1 MFKKFLSVFFLLS
14 IVALTSAAGV
24 PRIVSYQGKIT
35 DGSGAGFNGTVTM
48 EFAIYDT
55 VEGGTP
61 LWSEVHTGVTVDHG
75 LFAVMLGTIDM
86 LNLPFD
92 KPYYLQ
98 ITVDGTVL
106 VPRML
111 LTASPYAVRAA
122 IADSVPND
130 HDQDPENEIIDS
142 VFWEPVDTGVVNYS
156 TLRIVEHSVQWD
168 IVIPVAK
175 DSLGDNSIG
184 DLADADTTGKFAGAI
199 LKYDGTQW
207 VPAPD
212 ENTNWDTLGAYVDT
226 SSSVNRFH
234 DVNTIGAT
242 DGQVLTWI
250 EAAGQWRPMTLPSGA
265 DNWGTQTVV
274 SDNSLIGDGTTA
286 DTLRVNW
293 DTLGGY
299 YDTLA
304 LQTPGAAKV
313 EWQNIVDVPDSVL
326 TDGSATNEL
335 IDTMVWNPGGLGTNV
350 LMVVEGGDTHF
361 VYIPVNADSLG
372 DNNLGDIGNVNTAGA
387 SDGQVL
393 TWVESAGEWR
403 PTTVSGG
410 GGGDN
415 WGTQVVQSDISLNGD
430 GTAADP
436 LRVNWD
442 TLGSYYD
449 TLSLQTPGAAQ
460 VEWQNIVNVPES
472 VLTDGDTLNEKISAF
487 EWEPALAENE
497 LLIVEGGDSF
507 NVAIPVDEDNLTD
520 NSIGD
525 LADVNTAGASD
536 GQVLTWVESAGEWRP
551 TTVGGTGGGDNWGTQ
566 VVQSDISLNGD
577 GTGASPLS
585 VNWDTL
591 GAYYDTLGL
600 QTPGGAKIEWQNIVN
615 VPDSVLTDGDTLNE
629 KIRGLEWETLGDS
642 VLLVIEGGDS
652 FTVHI
657 PVARDKLDDNSITD
671 LGDVNTGGVGDGQ
684 VLKWFA
690 SSGEWRPADDLVA
703 YGDNWGTQVVIT
715 DNSLIGDGTIGDTLK
730 VNWDTLG
737 AYYDTL
743 VLQTPGFAR

>member
-1 MFKKFLSVFFLLS
+1 
-14 IVALTSAAGV
+14 
-24 PRIVSYQGKIT
+24 
-35 DGSGAGFNGTVTM
+35 M

-61 LWSEVHTGVTVDHG
+61 LWSEVHTGVVVDHG
-75 LFAVMLGTIDM
+75 LFAVMLGTMDT

-122 IADSVPND
+122 VADSVPGD

-175 DSLGDNSIG
+175 DSLADNSIG
-184 DLADADTTGKFAGAI
+184 DLADADTTGKFAGAV

-212 ENTNWDTLGAYVDT
+212 ENTDWDTLGAYVDT
-226 SSSVNRFH
+226 ASSINRFH

-250 EAAGQWRPMTLPSGA
+250 EAAGQWRPMTIPPGA

-274 SDNSLIGDGTTA
+274 SDNSLLGDGTAA

-304 LQTPGAAKV
+304 LQTPGAARI

-372 DNNLGDIGNVNTAGA
+372 DNNLGDLGNVNTAGA

-410 GGGDN
+410 
-415 WGTQVVQSDISLNGD
+415 
-430 GTAADP
+430 
-436 LRVNWD
+436 
-442 TLGSYYD
+442 
-449 TLSLQTPGAAQ
+449 
-460 VEWQNIVNVPES
+460 
-472 VLTDGDTLNEKISAF
+472 
-487 EWEPALAENE
+487 
-497 LLIVEGGDSF
+497 
-507 NVAIPVDEDNLTD
+507 
-520 NSIGD
+520 
-525 LADVNTAGASD
+525 
-536 GQVLTWVESAGEWRP
+536 
-551 TTVGGTGGGDNWGTQ
+551 GGGDNWGTQ

-600 QTPGGAKIEWQNIVN
+600 QTPGGAKIEWQNIIN

-629 KIRGLEWETLGDS
+629 KISAVEWETLGDS

-690 SSGEWRPADDLVA
+690 SSGEWRPADDIVA
-703 YGDNWGTQVVIT
+703 TGDNWGTQVVIT

-743 VLQTPGFAR
+743 ILQTPGAAKIEWQNIINVPDSVIADGDSTNELIDSMQWRDAGAGTLAVFEGHDTIKVSIPFRADSLADNVLGDLGNVSESGVEDGQVH